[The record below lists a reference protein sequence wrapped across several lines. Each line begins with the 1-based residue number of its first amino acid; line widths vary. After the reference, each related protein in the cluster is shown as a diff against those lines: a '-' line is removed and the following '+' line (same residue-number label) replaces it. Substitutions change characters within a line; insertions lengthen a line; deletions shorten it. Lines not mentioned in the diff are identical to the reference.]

1 MTEAYEW
8 DGDWSAIDSASERAS
23 LEDELR
29 RELCSSHI
37 IYGIEA
43 AAIGR
48 RWRRD
53 DVLFLLRDGRF
64 AQVHLTRRAEANP
77 RWPDTQVYASFKE
90 WKSVPVEDR

>member
-8 DGDWSAIDSASERAS
+8 DGDWSAIDGMSERKG

-37 IYGIEA
+37 IHGIEA

-64 AQVHLTRRAEANP
+64 AQVHLTWRAEANP
-77 RWPDTQVYASFKE
+77 RWPDTQIYASFEE

>member
-8 DGDWSAIDSASERAS
+8 DGEWSAIDSTSERES
-23 LEDELR
+23 LEGELR
-29 RELCSSHI
+29 RELCSSHT

-43 AAIGR
+43 VAIGR

-64 AQVHLTRRAEANP
+64 AQVHLSWRAEANP
-77 RWPDTQVYASFKE
+77 HWPDTRIYASFE
-90 WKSVPVEDR
+90 DWKSVPVEDR